1 MSKGFLRISR
11 IGMWIVLF
19 IFQIINAKDYEKLLA
34 RYP

>member
-1 MSKGFLRISR
+1 MCKGSLRIAR

-19 IFQIINAKDYEKLLA
+19 IFQIINAKDYEKLFA